1 MDKQYSV
8 QFFTKFVE
16 AMQKFCR
23 DYIEFEQAV
32 ELSGYLSL
40 EIDNYKKERYVL
52 SEMVHSTG
60 DVISESYCVKAF
72 KTMKRLPSRS
82 SEADLVLR
90 DNTNMRRSGGYT
102 DSQSLHQNIPSSG
115 HSYRSRIHPA
125 GTSHSSHL
133 SSFSEQSSQRY
144 VQSQSPMRQTQPPSF
159 TQGSSGHGREPQDS
173 LSSRGRPMQI
183 QPRHSIQV
191 PEGRGQKRSST
202 DGTGDGSSKKE
213 KTDSDLESL
222 YNAATNIASSSETT
236 AATIGDIA
244 STTASEPVSTSNESI
259 RLPLTDMVT
268 IKEENDVI
276 LLDDEGGGP
285 SQLDV
290 GSFANDSNSSSN
302 LVDNSSLGAG
312 DMFGS
317 SVAGTGEGNPSGSS
331 MSNEAMEESVYL
343 TAPESFTLN
352 DAKDI
357 LNETI
362 QTHGQVCAINISN
375 ESNFKLE
382 ENSDVQPSPVSSIS
396 SSVVLDNV
404 NEQHVGLS
412 PVPDGTYGLTVSRT
426 EFGCTKC
433 SYRTRHKGALV
444 RHYRLHTGDLFRC
457 QLCKCHFQEKYKFDK
472 HLEGHAGN
480 LACKV
485 CGKCFSHIDSLKS
498 HEKRHRNK

>member
-331 MSNEAMEESVYL
+331 MSNEAMEE
-343 TAPESFTLN
+343 T
-352 DAKDI
+352 
-357 LNETI
+357 TI
-362 QTHGQVCAINISN
+362 PKCT
-375 ESNFKLE
+375 E
-382 ENSDVQPSPVSSIS
+382 
-396 SSVVLDNV
+396 
-404 NEQHVGLS
+404 
-412 PVPDGTYGLTVSRT
+412 RT
-426 EFGCTKC
+426 TTKAATSQFRC
-433 SYRTRHKGALV
+433 SYCSYKSNYSHGLKRHQ
-444 RHYRLHTGDLFRC
+444 RIHTGDFLRC
-457 QLCKCHFQEKYKFDK
+457 HLCPSHFTEKYELTL
-472 HLEGHAGN
+472 HLKGHTGN
-480 LACKV
+480 LACKT
-485 CGKCFSHIDSLKS
+485 CKKKYISKKGLNNHMKKY
-498 HEKRHRNK
+498 HRMDRDKNPQNCNTV

>member
-331 MSNEAMEESVYL
+331 MSNEAMEE
-343 TAPESFTLN
+343 
-352 DAKDI
+352 
-357 LNETI
+357 
-362 QTHGQVCAINISN
+362 
-375 ESNFKLE
+375 
-382 ENSDVQPSPVSSIS
+382 
-396 SSVVLDNV
+396 V
-404 NEQHVGLS
+404 NEEGQYPFVYSRHPRKSMRERLVKAVCKFPGSVINPRLLQKKLFGAQISQVKIELDYLESCGFGKLTLFEKKIGIKPKWRFVKLHPDELDLKNALHCEVLS
-412 PVPDGTYGLTVSRT
+412 LAGFSVAEYRNVFDDPG
-426 EFGCTKC
+426 GC
-433 SYRTRHKGALV
+433 HG
-444 RHYRLHTGDLFRC
+444 
-457 QLCKCHFQEKYKFDK
+457 
-472 HLEGHAGN
+472 
-480 LACKV
+480 
-485 CGKCFSHIDSLKS
+485 
-498 HEKRHRNK
+498 

>member
-331 MSNEAMEESVYL
+331 MSNEAMEEPFKQDV
-343 TAPESFTLN
+343 PKNFHLN
-352 DAKDI
+352 QRFRKRYTQGSLLSAVQTVLAKKMTTRQASAYFQVPRSTIRDRVI
-357 LNETI
+357 SEQTRSLN
-362 QTHGQVCAINISN
+362 N
-375 ESNFKLE
+375 
-382 ENSDVQPSPVSSIS
+382 P
-396 SSVVLDNV
+396 
-404 NEQHVGLS
+404 
-412 PVPDGTYGLTVSRT
+412 
-426 EFGCTKC
+426 
-433 SYRTRHKGALV
+433 
-444 RHYRLHTGDLFRC
+444 
-457 QLCKCHFQEKYKFDK
+457 
-472 HLEGHAGN
+472 N
-480 LACKV
+480 LLI
-485 CGKCFSHIDSLKS
+485 FIS
-498 HEKRHRNK
+498 HEEKT

>member
-331 MSNEAMEESVYL
+331 MSNEAMEEMAYVSHRSVTKGSWVSLRTKLIRAISKYPGPLVPVRELQRLVSGPSVEEIKFHLGCLEQEGFGAVKLFSRNTARRYMFFLKTQFDAIPQPMMNELLATFVTPDIYKTMYYNLDDMDRDLKQIYL
-343 TAPESFTLN
+343 RHCN
-352 DAKDI
+352 R
-357 LNETI
+357 
-362 QTHGQVCAINISN
+362 
-375 ESNFKLE
+375 
-382 ENSDVQPSPVSSIS
+382 SPYYDE
-396 SSVVLDNV
+396 L
-404 NEQHVGLS
+404 L
-412 PVPDGTYGLTVSRT
+412 
-426 EFGCTKC
+426 K
-433 SYRTRHKGALV
+433 
-444 RHYRLHTGDLFRC
+444 RL
-457 QLCKCHFQEKYKFDK
+457 
-472 HLEGHAGN
+472 
-480 LACKV
+480 
-485 CGKCFSHIDSLKS
+485 
-498 HEKRHRNK
+498 

>member
-331 MSNEAMEESVYL
+331 MSNEAMEENMLFKHLDVGRLEGRAAVQSIKVDTLSSRGSLDTHIAPKDSVFPHKKY
-343 TAPESFTLN
+343 PSWSKVFSC
-352 DAKDI
+352 DQCPYQ
-357 LNETI
+357 TI
-362 QTHGQVCAINISN
+362 YRH
-375 ESNFKLE
+375 
-382 ENSDVQPSPVSSIS
+382 
-396 SSVVLDNV
+396 VL
-404 NEQHVGLS
+404 
-412 PVPDGTYGLTVSRT
+412 
-426 EFGCTKC
+426 K
-433 SYRTRHKGALV
+433 RHKRV
-444 RHYRLHTGDLFRC
+444 HTGDFFQC
-457 QLCKCHFQEKYKFDK
+457 HLCTCHFSDK
-472 HLEGHAGN
+472 LQLRHHLRGHAGN
-480 LACKV
+480 LRCKF
-485 CGKCFSHIDSLKS
+485 CNKNFTYMSALKR
-498 HEKRHRNK
+498 HEKQHEKDSIQKLFDYP

>member
-331 MSNEAMEESVYL
+331 MSNEAMEEVHRYRPIRRKQKSYPLSALRNAVKAVREGGL
-343 TAPESFTLN
+343 GKLPAARMFNVPEATVRYYVKN
-352 DAKDI
+352 
-357 LNETI
+357 
-362 QTHGQVCAINISN
+362 NI
-375 ESNFKLE
+375 
-382 ENSDVQPSPVSSIS
+382 DV
-396 SSVVLDNV
+396 
-404 NEQHVGLS
+404 
-412 PVPDGTYGLTVSRT
+412 
-426 EFGCTKC
+426 
-433 SYRTRHKGALV
+433 
-444 RHYRLHTGDLFRC
+444 GD
-457 QLCKCHFQEKYKFDK
+457 
-472 HLEGHAGN
+472 
-480 LACKV
+480 
-485 CGKCFSHIDSLKS
+485 
-498 HEKRHRNK
+498 

>member
-331 MSNEAMEESVYL
+331 MSNEAMEEKIHTDLGDIPNGQAYL
-343 TAPESFTLN
+343 KALRDTSHTVGERVFT
-352 DAKDI
+352 
-357 LNETI
+357 
-362 QTHGQVCAINISN
+362 C
-375 ESNFKLE
+375 
-382 ENSDVQPSPVSSIS
+382 
-396 SSVVLDNV
+396 
-404 NEQHVGLS
+404 GLCEYTS
-412 PVPDGTYGLTVSRT
+412 
-426 EFGCTKC
+426 
-433 SYRTRHKGALV
+433 
-444 RHYRLHTGDLFRC
+444 HYRNSMKRHQRTHTGEFFWC
-457 QLCKCHFQEKYKFDK
+457 HICSCHFNDK
-472 HLEGHAGN
+472 TQLQYHLRGHAGH
-480 LACKV
+480 LKCTVCAKV
-485 CGKCFSHIDSLKS
+485 FSSFAGWKR
-498 HEKRHRNK
+498 HEKAHLKAT

>member
-331 MSNEAMEESVYL
+331 MSNEAMEE
-343 TAPESFTLN
+343 
-352 DAKDI
+352 
-357 LNETI
+357 TI
-362 QTHGQVCAINISN
+362 YDDSL
-375 ESNFKLE
+375 LE
-382 ENSDVQPSPVSSIS
+382 N
-396 SSVVLDNV
+396 
-404 NEQHVGLS
+404 
-412 PVPDGTYGLTVSRT
+412 LTVFPNRHGLDLGDTVGSGKCVRHHMQRL
-426 EFGCTKC
+426 GDGASHNPVGKKYKC
-433 SYRTRHKGALV
+433 SSCKYSTDYQHSLRRHQ
-444 RHYRLHTGDLFRC
+444 RLHTGEFFFC
-457 QLCKCHFQEKYKFDK
+457 HICTCHFSDRHQLQY
-472 HLEGHAGN
+472 HLAGHAGN
-480 LACKV
+480 LRCTV
-485 CGKCFSHIDSLKS
+485 CGRVFASFAGLKKHQKCHI
-498 HEKRHRNK
+498 

>member
-331 MSNEAMEESVYL
+331 MSNEAMEETYTGKL
-343 TAPESFTLN
+343 TMEPRFHLLPRSPSNVIERKTGRVRFHPSHGADDLHFQSDVADFKQHQQPNDDHNPVESRIIENVQTIANFKCSHCDFQSAYRFTL
-352 DAKDI
+352 
-357 LNETI
+357 E
-362 QTHGQVCAINISN
+362 
-375 ESNFKLE
+375 
-382 ENSDVQPSPVSSIS
+382 
-396 SSVVLDNV
+396 
-404 NEQHVGLS
+404 
-412 PVPDGTYGLTVSRT
+412 
-426 EFGCTKC
+426 
-433 SYRTRHKGALV
+433 RHQKK
-444 RHYRLHTGDLFRC
+444 HTGDFYFCHLCSCKFYDKY
-457 QLCKCHFQEKYKFDK
+457 QLSY
-472 HLEGHAGN
+472 HLKGHAGELKCRICHKSFSSLLGLQKHELN
-480 LACKV
+480 CCKHSENV
-485 CGKCFSHIDSLKS
+485 
-498 HEKRHRNK
+498 